1 VLEVSPAEIQDVAE
15 AAARK
20 AIAEMLLTL
29 GVDTSD
35 PKAIKEMQRD
45 FAYVRSWRES
55 VVTVRNAGLK
65 AAVGVLVTGTLGAVW
80 LYLQGRGH

>member
-1 VLEVSPAEIQDVAE
+1 LEVSPAEIQDVAE